1 MNFSSTILSESSNLD
16 SLSVNNYKEKDNS
29 YMNILQECN
38 NSILEATTEYEI
50 NMYKMMS
57 GKSYYSY
64 SNVLSENAWQNFK
77 EFIKKVIEKI
87 KNFFKRLYMY
97 YSSRTANIKRMY
109 AIIDNIA
116 KNENKYINMNLSV
129 DLCSAY
135 KLKLNDESIIKSYE
149 FILFA
154 IDKFKL
160 AIKNDKNGLAT
171 ISEINENKLKN
182 NIKFLAQNIDPD
194 SNIETVDE
202 YLELLKYASI
212 ETKKFNITIDDIKT
226 YTKDHPVIDDSKFNT
241 YRNKINDFLNNFME
255 LSKDL
260 EGDQLIAANK
270 LVNICWSYSQI
281 IGAQI
286 DAVIRTY
293 IGNAQAIIKAIAEYN
308 KMNESVGFNE
318 YTNMD
323 NDPEEIMTN
332 ESKISTIINTG
343 TNDILFELFEF
354 YRTLAKEEASIITDK
369 YPNKIQ
375 RLTTIKEAEVAN
387 AQDSLGKVTEN
398 IKKMIDNFYKKLNIR
413 MKYNADYIKRNEQ
426 TISKPIAL
434 QSVKSNGDILAGM
447 YRIQNP
453 INIVSFN
460 DKESINSKEDFFQK
474 HLLKDFNQSSQ
485 FSKRKVDFDKDSSIT
500 DFCKVYYGA
509 SMPEEK
515 YKKCEF
521 TQAELN
527 ANKPNMIRFLQNTDA
542 FLRGI
547 KSDFDKLNNESS
559 RYLKNSASNRENIKP
574 ETNNN
579 QQNNVESKPT
589 TSGKNE
595 SYYSILFNRYI
606 TEAEIE
612 KGKLD
617 NNDDGHNNNVAVNN
631 ANTFKMYIDCYRDIF
646 ASKLTA
652 AEFITSEL
660 SQIIRAHA
668 SMFMNSNQLNTEK
681 NISDKAKAEEKK
693 K

>member
-1 MNFSSTILSESSNLD
+1 MNFYSNILSESNNLNLI
-16 SLSVNNYKEKDNS
+16 SINNYKEKDNS
-29 YMNILQECN
+29 YINILQECN

-50 NMYKMMS
+50 NMYKMIAN
-57 GKSYYSY
+57 KSYYSY

-77 EFIKKVIEKI
+77 NFIKTVIEKI
-87 KNFFKRLYMY
+87 SNFFKRLYMY
-97 YSSRTANIKRMY
+97 YNSRTGNIKRMY
-109 AIIDNIA
+109 AIIDSIA
-116 KNENKYINMNLSV
+116 KDEHKYKNINLNISLS
-129 DLCSAY
+129 AIY
-135 KLKLNDESIIKSYE
+135 KLKLNDDYIYKTYD
-149 FILFA
+149 FILSN
-154 IDKFKL
+154 IDHFKY
-160 AIKNDKNGLAT
+160 AIKNDKEGLAT
-171 ISEINENKLKN
+171 TAELYENKLKDA
-182 NIKFLAQNIDPD
+182 IRSLSKDIDPD
-194 SNIETVDE
+194 SNIETIEE
-202 YLELLKYASI
+202 YLELIRNFII
-212 ETKKFNITIDDIKT
+212 EKKEFNITMNDIKN
-226 YTKDHPVIDDSKFNT
+226 YTKDHPIIDDSKFNK
-241 YRNKINDFLNNFME
+241 YRNKINDFLNNFIE

-260 EGDQLIAANK
+260 DGDQLIAANK

-281 IGAQI
+281 IGTQI
-286 DAVIRTY
+286 DAVIKTY
-293 IGNAQAIIKAIAEYN
+293 IDNAKAIINGIAEYT
-308 KMNESVGFNE
+308 KMNESTRFCE

-354 YRTLAKEEASIITDK
+354 YRILAKEEASIITDK

-375 RLTTIKEAEVAN
+375 RLTTIKEAEVTN

-426 TISKPIAL
+426 IINKPIAL

-453 INIVSFN
+453 INVVSFN

-579 QQNNVESKPT
+579 QQNNVENKPAP
-589 TSGKNE
+589 SGKNE

-617 NNDDGHNNNVAVNN
+617 NDDGHNNNVAVNN

>member
-1 MNFSSTILSESSNLD
+1 MNFSSNILSESSNLD
-16 SLSVNNYKEKDNS
+16 SLSINAYREKNNS
-29 YMNILQECN
+29 YINILQECN
-38 NSILEATTEYEI
+38 NSILEATTEYEM
-50 NMYKMMS
+50 NMYKMMAN
-57 GKSYYSY
+57 KSYYSY

-97 YSSRTANIKRMY
+97 YSSGTANVKRMY

-116 KNENKYINMNLSV
+116 KNEDKYKNMNLSV
-129 DLCSAY
+129 DLYSAY
-135 KLKLNDESIIKSYE
+135 KLKLNDESITMSYD
-149 FILFA
+149 FILFT
-154 IDKFKL
+154 IDKFKI
-160 AIKNDKNGLAT
+160 AIKNDKDGLVT
-171 ISEINENKLKN
+171 ISEISENKLKD
-182 NIKFLAQNIDPD
+182 NIRFLAHEIDPD
-194 SNIETVDE
+194 SNIETIEE
-202 YLELLKYASI
+202 YLKLLKNASAKT
-212 ETKKFNITIDDIKT
+212 EKFNITIDDIKN
-226 YTKDHPVIDDSKFNT
+226 YAKDHPVIDDSKFNK

-293 IGNAQAIIKAIAEYN
+293 IGNAQAIIKAVAEYT
-308 KMNESVGFNE
+308 KMNESTRFSE

-323 NDPEEIMTN
+323 ADSEEITSN
-332 ESKISTIINTG
+332 ESKISTILNTEA
-343 TNDILFELFEF
+343 NDILFELFEF

-387 AQDSLGKVTEN
+387 AQDSLGKGAEN

-426 TISKPIAL
+426 IINKPITL

-453 INIVSFN
+453 IDVISFN
-460 DKESINSKEDFFQK
+460 DKESIDSKEDFFQK

-485 FSKRKVDFDKDSSIT
+485 FSKRKVDFDKNTSIT

-515 YKKCEF
+515 FKKCEF
-521 TQAELN
+521 NQNELN

-547 KSDFDKLNNESS
+547 KSDFDKLNNEST

-574 ETNNN
+574 EANNN
-579 QQNNVESKPT
+579 QQNNIESKPT
-589 TSGKNE
+589 PSGKNE

-617 NNDDGHNNNVAVNN
+617 NDDGHNNNVAVNN

-668 SMFMNSNQLNTEK
+668 SMFMNSNQINTEK